1 MPLCYRWLCCWPAQC
16 RSVSVCSVHTP
27 RMPPGTSPQNDELPT
42 EPDKHTTTSI
52 LQPFS
57 KTTWVSQYQKSKTIL
72 VFKEADCDVEVLV
85 WKWNRPDY
93 LQTICTL
100 LQIHNHANIS
110 SLNFLW
116 VFFLVPNQQRQGTE
130 GNWPSLAF
138 VNL

>member
-1 MPLCYRWLCCWPAQC
+1 
-16 RSVSVCSVHTP
+16 
-27 RMPPGTSPQNDELPT
+27 MPPGTSPQNDELPT
-42 EPDKHTTTSI
+42 EPDKHKTTSI

-72 VFKEADCDVEVLV
+72 VFKEADCDVEVLG

-110 SLNFLW
+110 SLNFFYGCSSWCPTNSVKALKATGRPW
-116 VFFLVPNQQRQGTE
+116 HL
-130 GNWPSLAF
+130 
-138 VNL
+138 